1 MNKNNFL
8 TADGATVYVREV
20 TADWSRRGITMS
32 HPLPEVLLPYTEILD
47 NIDAGVALYDR
58 KGNYL
63 FVKLKMIA
71 VSNADTAIFS
81 CRSFDYCRSFVCA
94 IFFIP
99 KKITGSI
106 ADFTKIT

>member
-1 MNKNNFL
+1 MKTHSTIQYFVEQSAK
-8 TADGATVYVREV
+8 T
-20 TADWSRRGITMS
+20 
-32 HPLPEVLLPYTEILD
+32 
-47 NIDAGVALYDR
+47 
-58 KGNYL
+58 GNYL

-71 VSNADTAIFS
+71 VSNADTTNFS
-81 CRSFDYCRSFVCA
+81 CRAFDYCRSFVCA